1 MEAMSRVVTEIAEEG
16 CSSAAGPVSRA
27 TEAGAIVGEDAS
39 FAQEDSAA
47 SGDQAGDD
55 DFPYDDADSYESD
68 LVAVRFVFKKGEGD
82 WPKIK
87 ELSAEEK
94 AEPVLMATF
103 FLNWDPEGEDEDY
116 DDDDEYDDED
126 DDEDDED
133 EEEDEEEN
141 DDDEDDAVEAQEEG
155 GSDAEAAQ
163 VQAGESSA
171 DLKIE
176 QCVVLYDGVRFDAKM
191 EEGLRVVGEELV
203 GYPVPIVL
211 FKLSR
216 PVNALHFSWSV
227 GGSSV
232 SLMPAARAKKKKHPV
247 PFFCEDHNGYTTAL
261 SEEET
266 KELVEALGEEKI
278 RTGRTFTYEQLCEG
292 LELRR
297 VVP

>member
-126 DDEDDED
+126 DDEDASDPSDVSDDNDED
-133 EEEDEEEN
+133 DEEDDAEHGHGH
-141 DDDEDDAVEAQEEG
+141 DDDEDDESYEDNEG
-155 GSDAEAAQ
+155 D
-163 VQAGESSA
+163 
-171 DLKIE
+171 
-176 QCVVLYDGVRFDAKM
+176 
-191 EEGLRVVGEELV
+191 
-203 GYPVPIVL
+203 
-211 FKLSR
+211 
-216 PVNALHFSWSV
+216 
-227 GGSSV
+227 
-232 SLMPAARAKKKKHPV
+232 
-247 PFFCEDHNGYTTAL
+247 
-261 SEEET
+261 
-266 KELVEALGEEKI
+266 
-278 RTGRTFTYEQLCEG
+278 
-292 LELRR
+292 
-297 VVP
+297 